1 MPGHPL
7 IARIPESGGSDL
19 SGFSHKAMA
28 TVFEILI
35 GHPDGAYAQKAAL
48 EAFLLIDRMEGDFSR
63 FIGNSDISRIN
74 HAAVR
79 EPVQVNPA
87 VFECLRRSMA
97 AWEMTGGAFDV
108 TVGYL
113 KDSGGKSG
121 PSVSKTAAGMDALIL
136 DGSGFMVTKTR
147 PVEIDLGGIGKGF
160 ALDRAAD
167 LLLEWDL
174 PDVFLH
180 GGTSSVLARGCPA
193 GRDGWEVTISNP
205 EDRGR
210 ILHRFVLRD
219 RSMSGS
225 GVEKGFHIIDPERLK
240 PVQDS
245 LAAWAL
251 AKDAAFADALST
263 AFMVMRWED
272 VRRLCSE
279 NPDVKAVVVRK
290 DGEVLSVL

>member
-7 IARIPESGGSDL
+7 IARIPESSSSAL
-19 SGFSHKAMA
+19 FGFSHKAMA
-28 TVFEILI
+28 TVFEILV
-35 GHPDGAYAQKAAL
+35 GHPDAAYAQKAAL
-48 EAFLLIDRMEGDFSR
+48 EAFLLIDRLEGEFSR

-74 HAAVR
+74 RAAVR
-79 EPVQVNPA
+79 EQVRVNPA

-108 TVGYL
+108 TVGHL
-113 KDSGGKSG
+113 KDPGGKGG
-121 PSVSKTAAGMDALIL
+121 PPVRETAAGMDALVL

-174 PDVFLH
+174 HDVFLH
-180 GGTSSVLARGCPA
+180 GGTSSVLARGRPS
-193 GRDGWEVTISNP
+193 GRDGWEVTISRP

-225 GVEKGFHIIDPERLK
+225 GVEKGFHIIDPERLA
-240 PVQDS
+240 PAQDT
-245 LAAWAL
+245 LAAWAV
-251 AKDAAFADALST
+251 AKDAALADALST
-263 AFMVMRWED
+263 AFMVMGWED
-272 VRRLCSE
+272 VKRLCSE
-279 NPDVKAVVVRK
+279 DPDIKAVVVKK
-290 DGEVLSVL
+290 DGEVLSIL